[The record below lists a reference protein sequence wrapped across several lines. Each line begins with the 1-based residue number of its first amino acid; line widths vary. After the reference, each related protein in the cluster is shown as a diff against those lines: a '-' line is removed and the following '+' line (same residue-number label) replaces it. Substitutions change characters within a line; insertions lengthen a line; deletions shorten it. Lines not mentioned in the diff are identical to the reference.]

1 MGRDPQQRYMAKI
14 TKYQTDEERREAK
27 IELQRERREAD
38 KLAKA
43 EEDPSKMINPVTGRL
58 STSLRLQKSELTGSV
73 KGIVYERL
81 NGTLSPSRLISMVA

>member
-1 MGRDPQQRYMAKI
+1 MAKI

-43 EEDPSKMINPVTGRL
+43 EEDPSYGQILVTGL
-58 STSLRLQKSELTGSV
+58 WVQAAVWG
-73 KGIVYERL
+73 
-81 NGTLSPSRLISMVA
+81 